1 MDKID
6 TDKIEGYDDLPVWQ
20 QKWLRIFGSAWP
32 TTNKEMTG
40 MSIFIGNL
48 RKFVDGK
55 DIYATKRNEMK
66 DGFEASLIATAPK
79 SIGRDEAFAKL
90 VFLDER
96 DSEVYEMW
104 NDGSIIPTKDFMD
117 WIRPGLEKYA
127 KEGPR
132 KPKQAPTMEQLRKQV
147 LAKKKIREKQ
157 KNNEQ

>member
-1 MDKID
+1 MDKIG
-6 TDKIEGYDDLPVWQ
+6 TDKIEGYDKLPVWQ
-20 QKWLRIFGSAWP
+20 QKWFRIFGSAWP

-40 MSIFIGNL
+40 MSTFVGNL
-48 RKFVDGK
+48 RKFVDGE
-55 DIYATKRNEMK
+55 DIYAAKRNQLK
-66 DGFEASLIATAPK
+66 DGFEASVIATAPK

-96 DSEVYEMW
+96 DIEVYEMW

-157 KNNEQ
+157 KNDEQ

>member
-40 MSIFIGNL
+40 MSIFVGNL

-90 VFLDER
+90 VFLDDR
-96 DSEVYEMW
+96 DIEVYEMW
-104 NDGSIIPTKDFMD
+104 KDGSIIPSKDFMD

-127 KEGPR
+127 KEGRR
-132 KPKQAPTMEQLRKQV
+132 KPKQAPTMEELRKQV

>member
-1 MDKID
+1 MDKIGIG
-6 TDKIEGYDDLPVWQ
+6 KIKGYDDLPVWQ
-20 QKWLRIFGSAWP
+20 QKWFRIFGSAWP

-40 MSIFIGNL
+40 MSTFVGNL
-48 RKFVDGK
+48 RKFVDGE
-55 DIYATKRNEMK
+55 DIHAAKRNQLK
-66 DGFEASLIATAPK
+66 DGFEASAIATAPK

-96 DSEVYEMW
+96 DIEVYEMW

-147 LAKKKIREKQ
+147 LSRKKMREKQ
-157 KNNEQ
+157 ENND

>member
-1 MDKID
+1 MDKVN
-6 TDKIEGYDDLPVWQ
+6 TDKIKGYDDLPVWQ
-20 QKWLRIFGSAWP
+20 QKWIRIFGAPWP
-32 TTNKEMTG
+32 ATNKEKDG

-48 RKFVDGK
+48 RKFVDGS
-55 DIYATKRNEMK
+55 DIYESKRREMQA
-66 DGFEASLIATAPK
+66 GVETSILQSAPK

-96 DSEVYEMW
+96 DIEVYEMW

-117 WIRPGLEKYA
+117 WIRPGLEKYV

>member
-90 VFLDER
+90 VFLDDR
-96 DSEVYEMW
+96 DIEVYEMW
-104 NDGSIIPTKDFMD
+104 KDGSIIPSKDFMD

-127 KEGPR
+127 KEGRR

>member
-90 VFLDER
+90 VFLDDR
-96 DSEVYEMW
+96 DIEVYEMW
-104 NDGSIIPTKDFMD
+104 KDGSIIPSKDFMD

-127 KEGPR
+127 KEGRR
-132 KPKQAPTMEQLRKQV
+132 KPQQAPTMEQLRKQV
-147 LAKKKIREKQ
+147 LARKKIREKQ

>member
-1 MDKID
+1 M
-6 TDKIEGYDDLPVWQ
+6 DKIEGYDKLPVWQ

-40 MSIFIGNL
+40 MSTFVGNL
-48 RKFVDGK
+48 RKCVDGE
-55 DIYATKRNEMK
+55 DIYAAKRNQLK
-66 DGFEASLIATAPK
+66 DGFEASVIATAPK

-96 DSEVYEMW
+96 DIEVYEMW

-157 KNNEQ
+157 KNDEQ

>member
-1 MDKID
+1 MDKIN
-6 TDKIEGYDDLPVWQ
+6 TDKIEGFDDLPVWQ
-20 QKWLRIFGSAWP
+20 QKWLRIFGSSWP

-40 MSIFIGNL
+40 MSIFVGNL
-48 RKFVDGK
+48 RKFVDGA
-55 DIYATKRNEMK
+55 DIYDEKRK
-66 DGFEASLIATAPK
+66 RIQSGFEASVIGSAPR

-96 DSEVYEMW
+96 DIEVYEMW
-104 NDGSIIPTKDFMD
+104 KDGSIVPSKDFMD
-117 WIRPGLEKYA
+117 WIRPGLEKFA

-132 KPKQAPTMEQLRKQV
+132 KPKQAPTMEQLRKRV